1 MAFRQRTSARTA
13 RTGRPEG
20 APQSRVLACRALRSL
35 AVGLALALAAQ
46 PSHAAEAGESKAST
60 ASELVPPP
68 EPDRRL
74 ALGAAFVP
82 GVAVHGS
89 GHYVLGQRRTASWLF
104 LTEAVGAGLVVGGVT
119 TLFASGNSRNL
130 AAFGEGAIVLGAALV
145 VGSFGADVY
154 GVAAT
159 DQPAVQARS
168 RATPWYESELGYRY
182 VADPHFAYAHFLVE
196 RVTLRGGHLRFEPS
210 AWFDAGQHNV
220 RYRLEGAYR
229 FIGPLPH
236 ETAKYEE
243 HLELVLGA
251 MHQRYLPEQFRRSGG
266 EVALA
271 ARFDFGRFGD
281 TLRGSFMELGAG
293 YAVAQIRYDL
303 DGINVP
309 SLRDD
314 VLLATVGLGVTLRGE
329 ARPGSEVRVYYDH
342 RHDDYAGGFLLPGRI
357 SGVFGKFGADFRWF
371 FGGHAGVRVQVE
383 GSSAVV
389 AGASLLFRDTLPS
402 AMVSPP

>member
-1 MAFRQRTSARTA
+1 
-13 RTGRPEG
+13 
-20 APQSRVLACRALRSL
+20 LRSL
-35 AVGLALALAAQ
+35 ALGLVLTLTAQ
-46 PSHAAEAGESKAST
+46 TSHAAEPAASPAGKA
-60 ASELVPPP
+60 VPPS

-104 LTEAVGAGLVVGGVT
+104 LTELVGAGLVVGGVT

-159 DQPAVQARS
+159 DQAAVQARS

-182 VADPHFAYAHFLVE
+182 VADPRFAYAHFLVE
-196 RVTLRGGHLRFEPS
+196 RVTLRGGRLRFEPS
-210 AWFDAGQHNV
+210 GWFDGGQHNV

-229 FIGPLPH
+229 FIGPSPH
-236 ETAKYEE
+236 DTARYDE
-243 HLELVLGA
+243 HLELVLAGTD
-251 MHQRYLPEQFRRSGG
+251 QRYLPEQFRRSGG

-293 YAVAQIRYDL
+293 YALASIRYDL
-303 DGINVP
+303 DGISVP
-309 SLRDD
+309 SQRDD
-314 VLLATVGLGVTLRGE
+314 VLLGTVGLGVALRGR
-329 ARPGSEVRVYYDH
+329 AGPGSETRVYYDH
-342 RHDDYAGGFLLPGRI
+342 RHDDYAGGFILPGRI
-357 SGVFGKFGADFRWF
+357 SGVFGKFGADIRWF

-402 AMVSPP
+402 ARVSTP